1 MKFRLNK
8 SLGNHFEDGEII
20 IKQGNEGDCLFV
32 IQQGR
37 VEVIDES
44 GDKEIKLAELG
55 ETEFFGEMGLFEKT
69 VRSCTVRAVGEAK
82 ILTID
87 KKNFYRTIQKDPS
100 IAYRLLEKMSH
111 RLRETNKKLRDKE

>member
-1 MKFRLNK
+1 MKFKISK

-37 VEVIDES
+37 VEIIDES

-55 ETEFFGEMGLFEKT
+55 EAEFFGEMGLFDKD